1 MRVLHCFIKPLDFK
15 AADGKPRFVISK
27 GTAWSE
33 VVGTADVADG
43 AWHQVVG
50 SYDGS
55 NVRLYVDGAQVGSTA
70 SSGNL
75 TVDASALALFGDG
88 VSSYYLNGSLDEVR
102 VSLST
107 RSADW
112 IAAQFNNH
120 NSPST
125 FYSVSGATAGGGPAS
140 GQVHWLVS
148 DQLGTPRMI
157 FDQSGSLANV
167 SRHDYLP
174 FGEELGAGTGG
185 RTTAQGYSASDGIR
199 QHFISKERDTETGL
213 DYFGARYFSSTQGR
227 FTGVD
232 PVGATKYHLLDPQ
245 LWNAYSYGLNNPLT
259 IIDVDGRFPWTIFI
273 RSFIFRSM
281 LGVGGYGFRGDA
293 RGPSTDER
301 ATARIRMQFTLDYD
315 RSQIP
320 QDSIKSRSD
329 TTTLV
334 VPGGEISK
342 EGVPRVQ
349 VGPVTVDNN

>member
-1 MRVLHCFIKPLDFK
+1 MI
-15 AADGKPRFVISK
+15 
-27 GTAWSE
+27 
-33 VVGTADVADG
+33 
-43 AWHQVVG
+43 
-50 SYDGS
+50 
-55 NVRLYVDGAQVGSTA
+55 VDK
-70 SSGNL
+70 
-75 TVDASALALFGDG
+75 
-88 VSSYYLNGSLDEVR
+88 
-102 VSLST
+102 
-107 RSADW
+107 
-112 IAAQFNNH
+112 
-120 NSPST
+120 
-125 FYSVSGATAGGGPAS
+125 
-140 GQVHWLVS
+140 
-148 DQLGTPRMI
+148 
-157 FDQSGSLANV
+157 SGSLASV
-167 SRHDYLP
+167 RRHDYLP
-174 FGEELGAGTGG
+174 FGEELFAGTGG
-185 RTTAQGYSASDGIR
+185 RTTAQGYSSSDGIR

-349 VGPVTVDNN
+349 VGPVTVDNNGKSVEASYAGNNPLVPGAPDIDVGAKLTLSEDTAKGTLSITGQITGDKFPSTEAFVSDQSGNRVFLGAKFEEGDSLASKGRNLDNKAQLFKVDMKIRFDKNGNFKAVISGGKTYSIKAWNKKVEGEF

>member
-199 QHFISKERDTETGL
+199 QQFTSKERDNETGL
-213 DYFGARYFSSTQGR
+213 DYFGARYYASTQGR
-227 FTGVD
+227 FTSVD
-232 PVGATKYHLLDPQ
+232 PGALKLRHLINPQ
-245 LWNAYSYGLNNPLT
+245 DLNRYSYVSNDPLRFIDPDGKEKFEIIVRTYIPYPTITYPPKVGPTFNGNVDNKGNRLPGREGYKTEQRITIETDEKKGLL
-259 IIDVDGRFPWTIFI
+259 
-273 RSFIFRSM
+273 
-281 LGVGGYGFRGDA
+281 VGG
-293 RGPSTDER
+293 P
-301 ATARIRMQFTLDYD
+301 
-315 RSQIP
+315 
-320 QDSIKSRSD
+320 
-329 TTTLV
+329 
-334 VPGGEISK
+334 
-342 EGVPRVQ
+342 
-349 VGPVTVDNN
+349 